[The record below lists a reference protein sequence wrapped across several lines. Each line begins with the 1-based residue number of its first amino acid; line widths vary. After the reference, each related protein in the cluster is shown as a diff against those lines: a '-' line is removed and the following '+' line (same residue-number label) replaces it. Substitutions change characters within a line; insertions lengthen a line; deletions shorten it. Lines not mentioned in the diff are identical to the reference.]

1 MGRRFNCW
9 LVVMGAL
16 ALVFGV
22 CTWFL
27 RDSRGNAD
35 FYEGSNTVEL
45 CDVIELDL
53 LKCDA
58 ELIPYDGEDIRFEY
72 VSVVPITVMK
82 GDNRLVVTESDE
94 FRLSFLTGDK
104 TEFGFRL
111 YLPRHVYDSVT
122 VYTSS
127 GAVSAGGISAEQLNV
142 ITKSGNIDVDS
153 CDGIVRL
160 MSGTGNVTLSFDE
173 ITDGSGVEV
182 KSGNA
187 EIIIPEGSSV
197 ALSYETETGE
207 FISDM
212 ISGKVDGSYMFS
224 FSGGERL
231 IYADVATGTLTVSE
245 KTGE

>member
-9 LVVMGAL
+9 LIVMGAL
-16 ALVFGV
+16 TLVFGV
-22 CTWFL
+22 CTWLF

-35 FYEGSNTVEL
+35 FYEGSNTVEM

-53 LKCDA
+53 LKCSV
-58 ELIPYDGEDIRFEY
+58 ELIPYDGDEIRFEY
-72 VSVVPITVMK
+72 RSLVPIVVMK

-94 FRLSFLTGDK
+94 FKLSFLTGDE
-104 TEFGFRL
+104 TEFGFML
-111 YLPRHVYDSVT
+111 YLPEHVYDSVT

-127 GAVSAGGISAEQLNV
+127 GSVSANGISADQLNI
-142 ITKSGNIDVDS
+142 ITKSGNIDVEG
-153 CDGIVRL
+153 CDGLVRL
-160 MSGTGNVTLSFDE
+160 TSGTGDVTLSFDE
-173 ITDGSGVEV
+173 ITEGSGVEV
-182 KSGNA
+182 RSGDA

-207 FISDM
+207 FKSDM
-212 ISGKVDGSYMFS
+212 ISGSVDGSYMFS